1 MGTAIVS
8 ILKRHLDPCFEML
21 RRVMD
26 RCPEELWLEDGQGS
40 PFWQQIYHVVF
51 YVEHWLREDY
61 AARQFRSV
69 VFEKRVSPDL
79 GRRSPDHL
87 TKAELK
93 DYLARVREKVDRI
106 FAALDDDRLSAPIRP
121 RSRNTYHDAILG
133 QIRHIQH
140 HVGQCNAILRRSGAR
155 TAGWL
160 GYGEG

>member
-1 MGTAIVS
+1 MGT
-8 ILKRHLDPCFEML
+8 
-21 RRVMD
+21 
-26 RCPEELWLEDGQGS
+26 
-40 PFWQQIYHVVF
+40 
-51 YVEHWLREDY
+51 
-61 AARQFRSV
+61 
-69 VFEKRVSPDL
+69 
-79 GRRSPDHL
+79 HL

-106 FAALDDDRLSAPIRP
+106 FAALDDEGLSAPIRP